1 MKTYVETKSNGIVF
15 PKKGSN
21 KRALYEHQKR
31 AMANLDIINR
41 NSSYSTLIV
50 IPTGGGKTYTAA
62 VWLLRNAIDRKKK
75 ILWIAHRQ
83 KLLDQAAE
91 TFQNYAYSEVIP
103 SISSFRYR
111 IISGATEHDRTIDID
126 KKDDLLII
134 SKDSIGRNLGALDAW
149 LWMLVPGTNISSFT
163 LDVPGEVLPIF
174 DPVRG

>member
-50 IPTGGGKTYTAA
+50 IPTGGG
-62 VWLLRNAIDRKKK
+62 
-75 ILWIAHRQ
+75 
-83 KLLDQAAE
+83 
-91 TFQNYAYSEVIP
+91 
-103 SISSFRYR
+103 
-111 IISGATEHDRTIDID
+111 
-126 KKDDLLII
+126 
-134 SKDSIGRNLGALDAW
+134 
-149 LWMLVPGTNISSFT
+149 MLVPGTNISSFT

-174 DPVRG
+174 DPVRDGVGHLDYRF

>member
-50 IPTGGGKTYTAA
+50 IPT
-62 VWLLRNAIDRKKK
+62 
-75 ILWIAHRQ
+75 
-83 KLLDQAAE
+83 
-91 TFQNYAYSEVIP
+91 
-103 SISSFRYR
+103 
-111 IISGATEHDRTIDID
+111 
-126 KKDDLLII
+126 
-134 SKDSIGRNLGALDAW
+134 
-149 LWMLVPGTNISSFT
+149 WMLVPGTNISSFT